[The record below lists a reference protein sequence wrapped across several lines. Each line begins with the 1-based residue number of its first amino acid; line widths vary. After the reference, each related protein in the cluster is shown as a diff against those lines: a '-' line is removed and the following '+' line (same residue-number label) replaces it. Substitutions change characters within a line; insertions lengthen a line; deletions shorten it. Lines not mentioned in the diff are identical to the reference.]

1 MRPLQVLLV
10 DDNPAARGLAEEAFS
25 LSGQPCEVTMMESG
39 DDALSALM
47 DKNGIRPDVVLLDI
61 NMPGMDGFDV
71 LEAMKAQPH
80 LRPIPVVML
89 SGSSAPQDIR
99 KAYTLHANAYLVK
112 SVEFQTFLTQIED
125 FVVFWTQARLTTRP
139 GESEY

>member
-25 LSGQPCEVTMMESG
+25 LSGQPCVVTMMESG
-39 DDALSALM
+39 DQALAALLARDAV
-47 DKNGIRPDVVLLDI
+47 RPDVVLLDI
-61 NMPGMDGFDV
+61 NMPGMDGFAV

-112 SVEFQTFLTQIED
+112 SVEFQTFLNQIED
-125 FVVFWTQARLTTRP
+125 FVVFWTQARLTTR
-139 GESEY
+139 SDDLDV